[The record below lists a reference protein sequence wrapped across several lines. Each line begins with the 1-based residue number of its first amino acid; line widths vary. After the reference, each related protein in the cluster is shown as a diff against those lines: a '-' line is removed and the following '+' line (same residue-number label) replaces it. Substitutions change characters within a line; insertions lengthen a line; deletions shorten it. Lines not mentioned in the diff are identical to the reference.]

1 MNWST
6 FSVQLQRN
14 FRTSSGMSAKL
25 SEHFHAKL
33 AQGGRNMP
41 SRRRFTALASATT
54 LAGLFTPSS
63 GRADLVGHTARIMVG
78 FPAGASPDF
87 VARVLAEYVKGYAPS
102 VIVDNRPGAGGRLP
116 LDALKGSDP
125 DGSVMVLT
133 PGDQVALFPHVY
145 AKLGYDVLR
154 DFAPVST
161 VCMVQFLWV
170 VGPLVP
176 PQVKT
181 LADFVTWCRANP
193 KLASY
198 GSPGEGTRPHFMGV
212 SFARATGVEMTN
224 VPYKGGPPIV
234 QDLLAG
240 QIAAAPSVVSNVL
253 PHVESG
259 KLRALATTAP
269 QRATILPQV
278 PTAREAGY
286 PALEGVEWFGLFVP
300 ASTPAEIV
308 SGLNAVVRTSLESE
322 AVKTSMAKQS
332 FEPSGCTP
340 PEFAQLIK
348 SDLKQWAATVKAVG
362 FKPMD

>member
-1 MNWST
+1 M
-6 FSVQLQRN
+6 Q
-14 FRTSSGMSAKL
+14 
-25 SEHFHAKL
+25 
-33 AQGGRNMP
+33 
-41 SRRRFTALASATT
+41 SRRRFTAMTSAAAF
-54 LAGLFTPSS
+54 AGLFAPSS
-63 GRADLVGHTARIMVG
+63 GRAGPVRRPARIMVG

-87 VARVLAEYVKGYAPS
+87 VARVLAEHLKGYAPS
-102 VIVDNRPGAGGRLP
+102 IIVDNRPGAGGRLP

-145 AKLGYDVLR
+145 RRLGYDVLR

-176 PQVKT
+176 AQVKT
-181 LADFVTWCRANP
+181 LADFVAWCRDNP

-212 SFARATGVEMTN
+212 SFARAAGVEMTN
-224 VPYKGGPPIV
+224 VPYKGAPPIV

-253 PHVESG
+253 PHIASG
-259 KLRALATTAP
+259 KLRVLATTAP
-269 QRATILPQV
+269 QRAMLLPQV

-300 ASTPAEIV
+300 VSTPAEIV
-308 SGLNAVVRTSLESE
+308 SRLNTLVRESLDSE
-322 AVKTSMAKQS
+322 AVKTSLAKQS

-340 PEFAQLIK
+340 LEFAELIK
-348 SDLKQWAATVKAVG
+348 SDLERWAATVTSVG
-362 FKPMD
+362 FKPAD